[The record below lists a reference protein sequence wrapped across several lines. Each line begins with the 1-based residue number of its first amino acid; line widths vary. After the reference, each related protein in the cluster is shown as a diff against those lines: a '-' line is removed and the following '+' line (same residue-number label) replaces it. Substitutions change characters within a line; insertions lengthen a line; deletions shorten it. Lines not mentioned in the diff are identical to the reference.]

1 MPPRRRY
8 LPAVLS
14 ILLLGNFGAARAQSG
29 AAANAPAGPEACE
42 QHPRA
47 VRVTVDNVRN
57 ADGVVTAELYLDA
70 EESFLKK
77 SGRLAR
83 MRVPAQPGPTR
94 LCLLAPGPGRFAVTV
109 FHDEDEDHKFNQDFL
124 GIPTEGYGF
133 SNNPGFRFGL
143 PAMEEIRI
151 VVDDR
156 PLELVIRLTYP

>member
-1 MPPRRRY
+1 M
-8 LPAVLS
+8 
-14 ILLLGNFGAARAQSG
+14 LLLASAGAVRGQPDP
-29 AAANAPAGPEACE
+29 AAAAGAPADLEACE
-42 QHPRA
+42 KSPRA

-57 ADGVVTAELYLDA
+57 ADGIVTAELYLDV

-77 SGRLAR
+77 RGRLAR

-94 LCLLAPGPGRFAVTV
+94 LCLLAPEPGRFAVAV
-109 FHDEDEDHKFNQDFL
+109 FHDENEDHKFNRDFF

-143 PAMEEIRI
+143 PAMEEIRV

-156 PLELVIRLTYP
+156 PLDLVIRLTYL